1 MLKATGYGKRILG
14 TGNAELNALI
24 ELARGLTASNEQAVE
39 SSFNFTLLA
48 LLIGTAVAMLFAGA
62 AWFVLSRAIAAPI
75 NGMSAFMGRLADG
88 HYDDMTANQERGD
101 EIGMM
106 AQSVAFLRQPPIEN
120 SEIHARAELE
130 NDANAKRAKHH
141 TAKP

>member
-1 MLKATGYGKRILG
+1 
-14 TGNAELNALI
+14 
-24 ELARGLTASNEQAVE
+24 
-39 SSFNFTLLA
+39 
-48 LLIGTAVAMLFAGA
+48 MLFAGA

-106 AQSVAFLRQPPIEN
+106 AKSVEFFRQRLIEN
-120 SEIHARAELE
+120 REMQARAERE
-130 NDANAKRAKHH
+130 NEEKAKRAKRTEEMPEEFDPASPQMVRSLHEGPTELESGASRTPG
-141 TAKP
+141 TA

>member
-1 MLKATGYGKRILG
+1 MRISDWSSDVCSSYL
-14 TGNAELNALI
+14 
-24 ELARGLTASNEQAVE
+24 AVE

-106 AQSVAFLRQPPIEN
+106 AKSVEFFRQRLIEN
-120 SEIHARAELE
+120 REMQARAERE
-130 NDANAKRAKHH
+130 NEEKAKRAKRIEEM
-141 TAKP
+141 TEEFARASTQMVSSV

>member
-1 MLKATGYGKRILG
+1 MRISDWSSDVCSSDL
-14 TGNAELNALI
+14 
-24 ELARGLTASNEQAVE
+24 AVE

-106 AQSVAFLRQPPIEN
+106 AKSGEFFRQRPIEN
-120 SEIHARAELE
+120 REMQASAEHGRASRGGKGWSV
-130 NDANAKRAKHH
+130 A
-141 TAKP
+141 